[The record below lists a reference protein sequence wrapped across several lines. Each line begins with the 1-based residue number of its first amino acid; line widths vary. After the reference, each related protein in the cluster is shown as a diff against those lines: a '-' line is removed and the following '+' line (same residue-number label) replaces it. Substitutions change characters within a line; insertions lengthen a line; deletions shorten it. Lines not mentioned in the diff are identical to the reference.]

1 MKKGKLIVLTV
12 AIMVSFIVMLHSNP
26 TTSLRTKV
34 FFMGY
39 PKAAFTSEIVEYEY
53 VNLHDKDSKGYIFTE
68 PPMEKATQ
76 GYLDTYQVKKI
87 GIFYFAEFMKDV

>member
-12 AIMVSFIVMLHSNP
+12 AIIVIFFVMLHSNP
-26 TTSLRTKV
+26 TSALRTKV

-39 PKAAFTSEIVEYEY
+39 PKVAFTSEIVEYEF
-53 VNLHDKDSKGYIFTE
+53 VNLHAKGSKGYLFTE

-76 GYLDTYQVKKI
+76 GYLDTYQVKKF
-87 GIFYFAEFMKDV
+87 GIFYFAEFIKDV